1 MPNLNEYLGSIV
13 SSITNARVL
22 SDLQTVKIAEQ
33 YANHALLK
41 HFSIPRMRIEDIEMT
56 IPVGMNV
63 IDNEGT
69 PTIEPINSN
78 ELVAA
83 IYKVVIGTLGIS
95 RVASS
100 VASLFQTEINEKCSA
115 LIKSMTPQ
123 NYKELTL
130 KYSNAL
136 GEICFSIAKEH
147 NLIKKSVKIQVTPT
161 LLAQNIERNII
172 SKVIINN
179 EASALENLNVIV
191 EANKLRELAPESLI
205 YIKMKI
211 SEDGMEW
218 NHAENSKGE
227 IVTKLLPES
236 ILHLINI
243 LQAKLIEF
251 PELVNSLERKEAS
264 FLNKLFLWMKTIED
278 IMSTYSISETSEI
291 AGLRS
296 KIIAE
301 RFNENNGASKKKMT
315 MKVASEI
322 LYDLQKTT
330 LNVLKPYE
338 IKTEESRELIRQL
351 LLIISEMKVIFH
363 DDNQPFESLV
373 NTIWQFI
380 FANDQLK
387 AGGIK
392 LKTNLPINDI
402 RLLIAEEINL
412 EDFHSTK

>member
-227 IVTKLLPES
+227 IVTKLLPE
-236 ILHLINI
+236 
-243 LQAKLIEF
+243 
-251 PELVNSLERKEAS
+251 
-264 FLNKLFLWMKTIED
+264 
-278 IMSTYSISETSEI
+278 
-291 AGLRS
+291 
-296 KIIAE
+296 
-301 RFNENNGASKKKMT
+301 
-315 MKVASEI
+315 
-322 LYDLQKTT
+322 
-330 LNVLKPYE
+330 
-338 IKTEESRELIRQL
+338 
-351 LLIISEMKVIFH
+351 
-363 DDNQPFESLV
+363 
-373 NTIWQFI
+373 
-380 FANDQLK
+380 
-387 AGGIK
+387 
-392 LKTNLPINDI
+392 
-402 RLLIAEEINL
+402 
-412 EDFHSTK
+412 

>member
-1 MPNLNEYLGSIV
+1 M
-13 SSITNARVL
+13 
-22 SDLQTVKIAEQ
+22 
-33 YANHALLK
+33 
-41 HFSIPRMRIEDIEMT
+41 
-56 IPVGMNV
+56 
-63 IDNEGT
+63 
-69 PTIEPINSN
+69 
-78 ELVAA
+78 
-83 IYKVVIGTLGIS
+83 
-95 RVASS
+95 
-100 VASLFQTEINEKCSA
+100 
-115 LIKSMTPQ
+115 
-123 NYKELTL
+123 
-130 KYSNAL
+130 
-136 GEICFSIAKEH
+136 
-147 NLIKKSVKIQVTPT
+147 KK
-161 LLAQNIERNII
+161 
-172 SKVIINN
+172 
-179 EASALENLNVIV
+179 
-191 EANKLRELAPESLI
+191 
-205 YIKMKI
+205 
-211 SEDGMEW
+211 
-218 NHAENSKGE
+218 
-227 IVTKLLPES
+227 S